1 MKSPAAPVL
10 ALLIG
15 IGIGFFITKSMPP
28 VANPGRHAESNPP
41 DGGSSANP
49 RSRPSSR
56 TSSAG
61 KSGSGRTASPP
72 RNLAA
77 LMEMTGENRNPKDS
91 IAFLEAVEALGA
103 REIAAM
109 VDDLKKLDPGDV
121 RRYQLSHA
129 LFNRWAMIDPDGAWD
144 AVMEFDDKNLKRQMI
159 ASVIGEISRSDLA
172 KARHLLAGIKDP
184 QSKQSALYAFLNQAS
199 SEDPEEAF
207 RVLASESAKLQ
218 GYGYYHNLF
227 QKWAKDDPDAAI
239 AKLDSVKGTSNRQQA
254 LQGIAM
260 ALVASDPKRALDML
274 DGMPPG
280 QSRSSMLASISSAW
294 LSRDSDAAIAWI
306 DSLPAADK
314 FKAVQNGCWQLAQE
328 NPAKAAAFLSSLP
341 VNNQTSHQF
350 SQLASQWAQ
359 QDPDAARKWVEALPA
374 GQTKQQAMGG
384 MIGALAQTDPAKAAA
399 MFGDAVVNN
408 QNYYQV
414 GTVVGEWI
422 KTDQTAALAW
432 LESLDLR
439 GDTQRNIQSQF
450 MHNWV
455 NEDAAAASRYAL
467 GIQDEKSRLHAI
479 TSLVGAW
486 GNNDPVAAHDW
497 IMRSLEGE
505 TKDRSLNSLIQNMSH
520 QDPATALRYYQE
532 ATANLTPE
540 AVEKTFGTTASQIA
554 SNWVQHDPAA
564 VRQWVLT
571 LPEGETR
578 SNSIRSMVDNLGDYD
593 IKGAAEFVNALAAG
607 KERDQAVSSLVS
619 DLGNQGDPESA
630 FEWAASISDAA
641 TRERQIR
648 NTVHRWKEDDRAAA
662 RAAVAGANLSSEVRN
677 KILKE
682 LEN

>member
-1 MKSPAAPVL
+1 MKIPAVPSL
-10 ALLIG
+10 ALVIG
-15 IGIGFFITKSMPP
+15 IGIGFLVTKSLTPA
-28 VANPGRHAESNPP
+28 ANPGRDSESTPP
-41 DGGSSANP
+41 DGGSSTNL
-49 RSRPSSR
+49 RSRPSAR

-61 KSGSGRTASPP
+61 KSSSGRTASPP

-77 LMEMTGENRNPKDS
+77 LMELTGQNRNPKDS

-103 REIAAM
+103 REIAEM
-109 VDDLKKLDPGDV
+109 VGDLKKMDPGDV
-121 RRYQLSHA
+121 RRYQLCHA
-129 LFNRWAMIDPDGAWD
+129 LFNRWAMIDPDGAWA
-144 AVMEFDDKNLKRQMI
+144 AVMEFDDKGLKRQMI

-172 KARHLLAGIKDP
+172 KARHLLSGIKDP
-184 QSKQSALYAFLNQAS
+184 QSKQSALYAFLNEAA

-207 RVLASESAKLQ
+207 RVLASESARLQ

-254 LQGIAM
+254 LQGITM
-260 ALVASDPKRALDML
+260 ALVTSDPKRALDML

-280 QSRSSMLASISSAW
+280 QNRSSMLASIASAW

-314 FKAVQNGCWQLAQE
+314 FMAVQNGCWQLAQE
-328 NPAKAAAFLSSLP
+328 NPAKAAAFLSTLP

-359 QDPDAARKWVEALPA
+359 QDPEAARKWVESLPA
-374 GQTKQQAMGG
+374 GQTRQQAMGG
-384 MIGALAQTDPAKAAA
+384 IIGALAQTDPAKAAA
-399 MFGDAVVNN
+399 MIGGTVVNH
-408 QNYYQV
+408 QDSYQV
-414 GTVVGEWI
+414 GMVVGEWI

-432 LESLDLR
+432 LDSLDLR
-439 GDTQRNIQSQF
+439 GDARQNVQSQF
-450 MHNWV
+450 MHYWV
-455 NEDAAAASRYAL
+455 GEDAAAASRYAL
-467 GIQDEKSRLHAI
+467 GIQDEKSRQHAI
-479 TSLVGAW
+479 TTLVGAW
-486 GNNDPVAAHDW
+486 GGNDPVAAHEW
-497 IMRSLEGE
+497 IMKSLDGQ
-505 TKDRSLNSLIQNMSH
+505 TKDRSLNALIQTLSH

-532 ATANLTPE
+532 ATANLPPD
-540 AVEKTFGTTASQIA
+540 AIDKTFGATASQIA

-564 VRQWVLT
+564 ARQWVLT

-607 KERDQAVSSLVS
+607 KERDQAVASLVS
-619 DLGNQGDPESA
+619 DLGNQGDLESA
-630 FEWAASISDAA
+630 FDWAASISDASS
-641 TRERQIR
+641 RENQIR
-648 NTVHRWKEDDRAAA
+648 NTARRWKEYDQAAA
-662 RAAVAGANLSSEVRN
+662 QAAVAGANLSNEARN